1 MSDDHLITLV
11 QNTLA
16 NTVMLLE
23 RTVQRCQVA
32 DQTFEATRLGIQKRH
47 ALKETT
53 IRSQLDQELDTHE
66 QVYEQAMK
74 QALDTWTANSDRLAT
89 QADEQKQEILDK
101 SGAFHRTAAEA
112 AENETWDTDSDYEM
126 SVDVVQQELA
136 RTTKHLEEAQWR
148 ETNLLEQ
155 VSTLRRALGV
165 KAEAPHTAPDP
176 KPSPERS
183 SVENVDRFL
192 DRADKCVTRVKG
204 TTRQRFM
211 RHFNQ
216 FIGGGIPLAAG
227 IAIGILTERMVLSIS
242 VGGVIGLII
251 LVGMRIRARRKRRWL
266 LSAAERLAAKGVA
279 LAERRFRITSSNHAQ
294 IVSKSR
300 QFRDSKRKST
310 REQLAERIES
320 AAPRTQRKLESLEVH
335 YSETLSEARSRRAKA
350 EQEAV
355 ADREG
360 SVSASTAHAEDA
372 HRSLQAS
379 TETAITAA
387 TEAHAA
393 EWSDVIDGWARDQDQ
408 IQADLKHIAELQNG
422 LAPHWPSWD
431 ANWAS
436 HSLPE
441 TFAGNIGI
449 GRLRCGLN
457 ELPSGLPEDPRLAW
471 TGPAVLELP
480 AVIDF
485 QGRGS
490 LVIETN
496 EQSHAEGIAIMQAQ
510 LARVLTTIPA
520 GQVHLTLYDPIGLGQ
535 NFAGFMHLAD
545 SDETPVLKRV
555 LTEPMH
561 LESKLN
567 DITEHMETV
576 IQAYLRNEYESLEA
590 YNKAAGQIEEPYHL
604 LVLTDFPQGITDNA
618 VKRIASI
625 LTSGPRC
632 GVFACMLIDT
642 TKKTPPLLQELDWN
656 SNRVRLG
663 KGDNGW
669 RITEPPLGDFEF
681 IPDHPPDD
689 STLTTIVQRVGEV
702 ASDTHR
708 VEVPFELITP
718 TEAEQ
723 WTRSS
728 TDELRVTLGQSGANR
743 FQELRLGRGTTQH
756 ALVAGRTGSGKSTL
770 LHVLITNMALWYSP
784 DELELHLIDF
794 KKGVEFQTYAAHTLP
809 HARVIAIESDREFG
823 LSVLR
828 RLDEELRRRG
838 DLFREAGV
846 QDVAGW
852 RSHRDDPMPRVLLI
866 VDEFQEF
873 FVDDDA
879 LAQEAGLLLDR
890 LVRQGR
896 AFGIHVLMGS
906 QTLDGAFSLARS
918 TLGQMGVRIAL
929 QCAEADSYLILSD
942 ENPAARLLRRP
953 GEAIYNDAGG
963 KIEGNSP
970 FQVVW
975 LDDSQRDDALD
986 AVATLDA
993 DRFPD
998 AKRDQFVFKGNIP
1011 SLLHTDQNIET
1022 MVAATR
1028 WPASA
1033 PLDITMGDPI
1043 AVTPQTMLPLRNRT
1057 SCNILF
1063 VGQHPE
1069 SGNAL
1074 LTAALLQAAAT
1085 LPPTTSPDQHGLMVW
1100 IFDGTPSDALF
1111 AGRIASFGEDLPHQV
1126 TRVTTKNIENEM
1138 QILADILAS
1147 RSDGDHTNR
1156 ATILLLGL
1164 QAHRI
1169 APLRFAEDDFSFS
1182 PEESAMRPDKQFADI
1197 LRDGPLV
1204 GIHSLLWFDGLN
1216 NLNRCLSRAN
1226 QREFDLK
1233 VLFQMSSNDSAQL
1246 IDTTAAA
1253 DLGGNRALL
1262 HLDDIGSIEKFRPWA
1277 MPDEQWLA
1285 ETAAR
1290 LSGRRHKGR

>member
-1 MSDDHLITLV
+1 MSDDRLITLV
-11 QNTLA
+11 QDTLA
-16 NTVMLLE
+16 RTVTLIEGTVRRCRDADEVLSAARQEIEARQSRERATIDKQLE
-23 RTVQRCQVA
+23 RDLASHQQR
-32 DQTFEATRLGIQKRH
+32 
-47 ALKETT
+47 
-53 IRSQLDQELDTHE
+53 
-66 QVYEQAMK
+66 YEQAVAMATSKWEANNAQLIEQADVRRQGILDESESIREKAAEAAKDAKWAADADYEMNIDVTEQTLERVTKYLEEVLWRHEDLFKRTEKWRDTLGMPAYTAPDEVPPTHAPENPSATEVDRRLDQADQYLASVQGTKNQRFK
-74 QALDTWTANSDRLAT
+74 QQLLQMAGLLTPAAIGVTLGMLIENWWIAIPIGVVAGLLVLVFLRIMNHRHRRQLVSSAENLSAEGVVLARRRYDISAFRHAQIEQESRQSRDAQHKSMRESLAKRIELAGPRSQRRLEKLENILDETLETANSKKNAAT
-89 QADEQKQEILDK
+89 QEATATRDSSVAATTNQAEENRRSLEH
-101 SGAFHRTAAEA
+101 STENALRTAAESHSS
-112 AENETWDTDSDYEM
+112 EW
-126 SVDVVQQELA
+126 SVAIEAWTQQQE
-136 RTTKHLEEAQWR
+136 QI
-148 ETNLLEQ
+148 Q
-155 VSTLRRALGV
+155 DDLRR
-165 KAEAPHTAPDP
+165 
-176 KPSPERS
+176 
-183 SVENVDRFL
+183 
-192 DRADKCVTRVKG
+192 
-204 TTRQRFM
+204 
-211 RHFNQ
+211 
-216 FIGGGIPLAAG
+216 
-227 IAIGILTERMVLSIS
+227 
-242 VGGVIGLII
+242 
-251 LVGMRIRARRKRRWL
+251 
-266 LSAAERLAAKGVA
+266 
-279 LAERRFRITSSNHAQ
+279 ITHLQ
-294 IVSKSR
+294 
-300 QFRDSKRKST
+300 
-310 REQLAERIES
+310 
-320 AAPRTQRKLESLEVH
+320 
-335 YSETLSEARSRRAKA
+335 TL
-350 EQEAV
+350 
-355 ADREG
+355 
-360 SVSASTAHAEDA
+360 
-372 HRSLQAS
+372 
-379 TETAITAA
+379 
-387 TEAHAA
+387 
-393 EWSDVIDGWARDQDQ
+393 
-408 IQADLKHIAELQNG
+408 

-431 ANWAS
+431 ADWAS
-436 HSLPE
+436 QSFPTE
-441 TFAGNIGI
+441 FAGDIGI
-449 GRLRCGLN
+449 GRIRCHVTK
-457 ELPSGLPEDPRLAW
+457 LPSGLPQDARLEW
-471 TGPAVLELP
+471 TGPELIELP
-480 AVIDF
+480 AAINF

-490 LVIETN
+490 LIIETT
-496 EQSHAEGIAIMQAQ
+496 EQSHAESIAIMQAL
-510 LARVLTTIPA
+510 LARALTTIPP
-520 GQVHLTLYDPIGLGQ
+520 GRVRLTLYDPIGLGQ
-535 NFAGFMHLAD
+535 SFAGFMHLAD
-545 SDETPVLKRV
+545 NDEASILERTW
-555 LTEPMH
+555 TEPH
-561 LESKLN
+561 HIESKLG

-576 IQAYLRNEYESLEA
+576 IQAYLRNEYDSLEA
-590 YNKAAGQIEEPYHL
+590 YNRAAGQIAEPYHL
-604 LVLTDFPQGITDNA
+604 LILTDFPEGITDNA
-618 VKRIASI
+618 AKRLASI

-632 GVFACMLIDT
+632 GVFTCLLLDP
-642 TKKTPPLLQELDWN
+642 TKELPDALQELDWDAA
-656 SNRVRLG
+656 RVRLT
-663 KGDNGW
+663 KDDRGW
-669 RITEPPLGDFEF
+669 CITEPPLGDFEF

-702 ASDTHR
+702 ASGTHR

-1085 LPPTTSPDQHGLMVW
+1085 LPPTTSPDQHGLMIW